1 MGQISVFSNE
11 KDADCSKKTQADPK
25 TEGKGPLSPMNIT
38 LPAAK
43 TWEAR
48 DS

>member
-1 MGQISVFSNE
+1 MGADFNE

-25 TEGKGPLSPMNIT
+25 TEGNDLLSPTNIKL
-38 LPAAK
+38 LPAK
-43 TWEAR
+43 MWEAR